1 MSYLEELR
9 QRFPMD
15 VRPENWQGTAEVLGS
30 CVAEAA
36 KEVDRLR
43 ESERFLF
50 EQGFA
55 QAMAADKW
63 KGLAEQRARDVAS
76 MTASAVKEAEQM
88 DKLAADLE
96 ACRQQARAHLAAG
109 EKARDQFEQATHML
123 EHMLE
128 QIATAPGGL
137 VKLIK
142 TNNEDLQS
150 LAKIFLADLEQRRS

>member
-55 QAMAADKW
+55 QAMAADKC

-96 ACRQQARAHLAAG
+96 ACRQQARVHLAAG
-109 EKARDQFEQATHML
+109 EKVKDQFEQATHML
-123 EHMLE
+123 E
-128 QIATAPGGL
+128 QIATAP
-137 VKLIK
+137 K
-142 TNNEDLQS
+142 TDNEDLQS
-150 LAKIFLADLEQRRS
+150 LAKIFLADLEQRKP